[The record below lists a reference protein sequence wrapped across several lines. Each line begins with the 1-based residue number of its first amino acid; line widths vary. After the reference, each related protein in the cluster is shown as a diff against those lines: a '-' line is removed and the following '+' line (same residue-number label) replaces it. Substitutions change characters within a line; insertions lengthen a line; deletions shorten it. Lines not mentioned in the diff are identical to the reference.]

1 MPKNKKEDYEQ
12 KPVEELTYA
21 ERLRREEDE
30 GRYQSE
36 RRLQKEEKTGC
47 LGMSASFL
55 VGVFCLMFLIAG
67 LGFVGY
73 GISNIFEDAAKTKDI
88 VIQIGI
94 GSAVSVISVLVWI
107 FFRKNLNNDK

>member
-1 MPKNKKEDYEQ
+1 MSKKRNEDNEQ

-36 RRLQKEEKTGC
+36 RRMQKEQKTGC
-47 LGMSASFL
+47 LGMSATFL
-55 VGVFCLMFLIAG
+55 VGAFCLMFLIAG

-73 GISNIFEDAAKTKDI
+73 GISNIVENTGKTKDI
-88 VIQIGI
+88 AIQIGI
-94 GSAVSVISVLVWI
+94 GAAVSVVSVLVWI
-107 FFRKNLNNDK
+107 FFRKNLNNAK

>member
-1 MPKNKKEDYEQ
+1 MAKNKNEDNGQ

-30 GRYQSE
+30 GRYLSE
-36 RRLQKEEKTGC
+36 KRANNEQKTGC

-55 VGVFCLMFLIAG
+55 VGAFCLMFLIAG

-73 GISNIFEDAAKTKDI
+73 GISNIFEETGKTKDI
-88 VIQIGI
+88 ITQIGI
-94 GSAVSVISVLVWI
+94 GAGVSIVSVLVWV
-107 FFRKNLNNDK
+107 FFRKNLNNEK